1 MDKVG
6 GKKQVAG
13 KKKKQTSE
21 NKIRTVKKMRGGEEN
36 KILTLDTASSIREL
50 YSIIYTSFHKNIG
63 RVKND
68 ILKHMGNIS
77 RGQDRIK
84 QSFKQYIFYI
94 FRTEPRPT
102 QIISAGIISGSKQIS
117 IVTRNNQ
124 GTPTG
129 VITKHY
135 LFLRSLLSRERG
147 NRGGTSAIYHIL
159 TRLPEAA
166 YSGICLN
173 NTPSSRPYYNK
184 LGFHP
189 DQLNQ
194 VLLLDKTPEIMRS
207 LEKIIQKRGPIITEF
222 YSTYPGNR
230 II

>member
-6 GKKQVAG
+6 GKKQVAS
-13 KKKKQTSE
+13 KKKDKTSK
-21 NKIRTVKKMRGGEEN
+21 NKIKTVKKMKGGEKNEE
-36 KILTLDTASSIREL
+36 KIQLNDNLSNFITRH
-50 YSIIYTSFHKNIG
+50 FPKNIG
-63 RVKND
+63 GIKND
-68 ILKHMGNIS
+68 ILKRMSTIL
-77 RGQDRIK
+77 RGQERIK
-84 QSFKQYIFYI
+84 PPFRQYIFYI

-102 QIISAGIISGSKQIS
+102 QIISAGIISGSQQIS
-117 IVTRNNQ
+117 IITKNHQ
-124 GTPTG
+124 QKITG
-129 VITKHY
+129 VITKYY
-135 LFLRSLLSRERG
+135 LFLRCLLSREIG

-159 TRLPEAA
+159 TRLPEA

-194 VLLLDKTPEIMRS
+194 VLLLDKTPEIMNR
-207 LEKIIQKRGPIITEF
+207 LEQIIQKRGQIKTEF
-222 YSTYPGNR
+222 YSTYPDNL

>member
-6 GKKQVAG
+6 GKKQIAS
-13 KKKKQTSE
+13 KKKKQSSE
-21 NKIRTVKKMRGGEEN
+21 NKIITVKKMRGGEEN
-36 KILTLDTASSIREL
+36 NILTFDNPNSISKL
-50 YSIIYTSFHKNIG
+50 YSIISTHFPKNIG

-68 ILKHMGNIS
+68 ILKSMGNIS
-77 RGQDRIK
+77 RGQERIK

-117 IVTRNNQ
+117 IITKNSQ
-124 GTPTG
+124 QTITG

-135 LFLRSLLSRERG
+135 LFLRSLLSRESG

-159 TRLPEAA
+159 TRLPEA

-194 VLLLDKTPEIMRS
+194 VLLLDKTPEIMKR
-207 LEKIIQKRGPIITEF
+207 LEEIIQKRGQITTEF
-222 YSTYPGNR
+222 YSTYPDNR